1 MSSLVWEKLG
11 KVSRRIFLAKY
22 LFHGGWRSEWGRGCS
37 RSIERDERGRGGGV
51 GQRARRTPRARVT
64 DLRGR
69 GVRLRACE
77 LRGGKV
83 SSC

>member
-37 RSIERDERGRGGGV
+37 RSIERDERGRGGGRPA
-51 GQRARRTPRARVT
+51 GAQNTEGASDGPSRARSQA
-64 DLRGR
+64 
-69 GVRLRACE
+69 
-77 LRGGKV
+77 
-83 SSC
+83 SSL

>member
-37 RSIERDERGRGGGV
+37 RSIERDERGRGGG
-51 GQRARRTPRARVT
+51 
-64 DLRGR
+64 
-69 GVRLRACE
+69 
-77 LRGGKV
+77 
-83 SSC
+83 

>member
-37 RSIERDERGRGGGV
+37 RSIERDERGRGGG
-51 GQRARRTPRARVT
+51 GRPARAQNPEGASDGPSRARSQA
-64 DLRGR
+64 
-69 GVRLRACE
+69 
-77 LRGGKV
+77 
-83 SSC
+83 SSL